1 MHHRHF
7 SLLYGLVMS
16 ATRPSTVST
25 LATNLRELMR
35 ETGMSARA
43 VSSKSGVSL
52 RMINYILIGE
62 RKATLDV
69 ADRIAAVFGING
81 WQIIKP
87 ELKID
92 LARSGRLSKL
102 VEHYES
108 ASEEGRQYLDRVAER
123 EGKYRSGR

>member
-1 MHHRHF
+1 
-7 SLLYGLVMS
+7 MS